1 MMDKATQTVDYERKR
16 EQAMFTLFEHLLGYR
31 EPDNSPVIPEAVNAP
46 ATEQAR
52 DYSGA
57 YDADFQ

>member
-31 EPDNSPVIPEAVNAP
+31 EPDNDPVIPEADNAP
-46 ATEQAR
+46 ATGQAQA
-52 DYSGA
+52 YSGGV
-57 YDADFQ
+57 

>member
-1 MMDKATQTVDYERKR
+1 MMDKATQTIDYERKR

-31 EPDNSPVIPEAVNAP
+31 EPGNDSVIPEADNAP

-52 DYSGA
+52 VYSGV
-57 YDADFQ
+57 YDAEFQ

>member
-1 MMDKATQTVDYERKR
+1 MMDKTTQTVDYERKR

-31 EPDNSPVIPEAVNAP
+31 EPGNDLVIPEADNAP
-46 ATEQAR
+46 ATKQEQA
-52 DYSGA
+52 YSGE